1 MLDLLLL
8 GGAAGGL
15 EAAGW
20 KGGHVGGFRGKA
32 NWNGME
38 CCVALQLIQ
47 CVRVNGRLGKVHLNA
62 ESSTQTLGAL
72 NHRVEPLEAGG
83 GHSTGRCDL
92 DLFAVNV
99 DANNYGELVAGQ
111 CTAFHL
117 CCHAAASPSV
127 FAECDLRNITTAGLP
142 PAPRSH
148 STYFCEETV
157 FSTERPLSGH
167 P

>member
-1 MLDLLLL
+1 
-8 GGAAGGL
+8 
-15 EAAGW
+15 
-20 KGGHVGGFRGKA
+20 V
-32 NWNGME
+32 E
-38 CCVALQLIQ
+38 CGVALQLFQ
-47 CVRVNGRLGKVHLNA
+47 CVRVNGCLGKVHLNA
-62 ESSTQTLGAL
+62 ETAAQTLGAL
-72 NHRVEPLEAGG
+72 DHRVEPLEAQC
-83 GHSTGRCDL
+83 GHSTCCCDL

-111 CTAFHL
+111 CTAFHP

-127 FAECDLRNITTAGLP
+127 CVECDLRNITTAELP
-142 PAPRSH
+142 PFLRSH